1 VSDRPEPGASGEWNQ
16 TLEYFRRGARYAPG
30 VLDLQDPRERAFSA
44 LQPLAPTINRV
55 LGGVNVRVADDETR
69 NASARAQW
77 TLTQRKTTS
86 GYGRFCWT
94 IDGLK
99 TGLLPFAD
107 VSYVSNP
114 GQEASNLF
122 LWQIGWLTLRVKSE
136 PSELAAEATEP
147 MFARNSTIADETVCL
162 SWEVSQRQAIR
173 DARFVSVHDRF
184 PWSITLAELLAPGAD
199 GDSDGSGGVTPL
211 RPRPG
216 GPLVSSNRPGRAADA
231 DDALAE

>member
-1 VSDRPEPGASGEWNQ
+1 MLQGMP
-16 TLEYFRRGARYAPG
+16 
-30 VLDLQDPRERAFSA
+30 DLSDPRERAFAA
-44 LQPLAPTINRV
+44 LQPLAQTIDRV
-55 LGGVNVRVADDETR
+55 LAEVNVRVAADETL
-69 NASARAQW
+69 NASARSQW
-77 TLTQRKTTS
+77 TPTQRKTTS

-99 TGLLPFAD
+99 TGLLPLGD
-107 VSYVSNP
+107 VSYVSTP

-122 LWQIGWLTLRVKSE
+122 LWQVGWLTLRVKSE

-162 SWEVSQRQAIR
+162 SWEVSQRQTIR

-184 PWSITLAELLAPGAD
+184 PWSITLAELLAVSGEAD
-199 GDSDGSGGVTPL
+199 PDGSGGVTPL

-216 GPLVSSNRPGRAADA
+216 GPLVSSNRPGRAPEA
-231 DDALAE
+231 DDAPAE